1 MNHLRCVCGCLQLP
15 NPNPIFDA
23 DNLGMTT
30 NKILL
35 IGDEPNILRTL
46 RRNLVGRGY
55 EVTIALDDHEA
66 YLITSSFNP
75 DLIVI
80 NLDFTTIKIDGLAIC
95 TQLRT
100 LSLSPMIVL
109 STIGSEKLKIDAL
122 DVGADDYLV
131 LPFGMEEFLARVR
144 ASLRR
149 WSLMNTGRVSEER
162 LIINRDLLIDTE
174 ARQVRLRGA
183 NIKLTP
189 REYDIL
195 IYLAQHAGKVI
206 SHRELLKAVWGNVYG
221 EEREY
226 LRVFI
231 SQLRRK
237 IEIDPMRPVYIV
249 TEPGIGYR
257 FVSDYH

>member
-1 MNHLRCVCGCLQLP
+1 M
-15 NPNPIFDA
+15 A
-23 DNLGMTT
+23 T

-35 IGDEPNILRTL
+35 IGDEPNILRSL

-55 EVTIALDDHEA
+55 EVAVALDDQDA
-66 YLITSSFNP
+66 YVMASSFSP
-75 DLIVI
+75 DLFVL
-80 NLDFTTIKIDGLAIC
+80 NLDFTTIDVDGLVIC
-95 TQLRT
+95 TQLRK
-100 LSLSPMIVL
+100 LSLSPIIVL
-109 STIGSEKLKIDAL
+109 SAIGSEKTKIDAL

-149 WSLMNTGRVSEER
+149 WSLMNTGRIDQDR
-162 LIINRDLLIDTE
+162 LILSRDLLIDTE
-174 ARQVRLRGA
+174 ARQVRLRGE
-183 NIKLTP
+183 IVKLTP

-195 IYLAQHAGKVI
+195 VYLARHAGKVI

-231 SQLRRK
+231 SQLRHK
-237 IEIDPMRPVYIV
+237 IEDDPIRPLYIL

-257 FVSDYH
+257 FAADPQ

>member
-1 MNHLRCVCGCLQLP
+1 
-15 NPNPIFDA
+15 
-23 DNLGMTT
+23 MTA

-35 IGDEPNILRTL
+35 IGDEPNILRSM

-55 EVTIALDDHEA
+55 EVAVALDDQDA
-66 YLITSSFNP
+66 YIMAPSFNP
-75 DLIVI
+75 DLFVI
-80 NLDFTTIKIDGLAIC
+80 NLDFTTIDVDSLAIC
-95 TQLRT
+95 THLRIW
-100 LSLSPMIVL
+100 SLSPIIVL
-109 STIGSEKLKIDAL
+109 SAIGSEKTKIDAL
-122 DVGADDYLV
+122 DMGADDYLV

-149 WSLMNTGRVSEER
+149 WSLMNTGRIDQDR
-162 LIINRDLLIDTE
+162 LILSRDLLIDTE
-174 ARQVRLRGA
+174 AHQVRLRGKTV
-183 NIKLTP
+183 KLTP

-195 IYLAQHAGKVI
+195 VYLARHAGKVV

-237 IEIDPMRPVYIV
+237 IEDDPIRPTYIL
-249 TEPGIGYR
+249 TEPGVGYR
-257 FVSDYH
+257 FISDSQ

>member
-1 MNHLRCVCGCLQLP
+1 
-15 NPNPIFDA
+15 
-23 DNLGMTT
+23 MTA
-30 NKILL
+30 NKVLL

-46 RRNLVGRGY
+46 RRNLIGRGY
-55 EVTIALDDHEA
+55 DVSIALDDQEA
-66 YLITSSFNP
+66 ILMTSSLNP
-75 DLIVI
+75 DLVVI
-80 NLDFTTIKIDGLAIC
+80 NLDFTTIKVDGLEIC
-95 TQLRT
+95 AQVRR

-109 STIGSEKLKIDAL
+109 SAIGSEKLKIDAL
-122 DVGADDYLV
+122 DLGADDYLV

-149 WSLMNTGRVSEER
+149 WGIMKTGQDDDNH
-162 LIINRDLLIDTE
+162 LILSRDLLIDTE
-174 ARQVRLRGA
+174 ARQVRLSGE
-183 NIKLTP
+183 IVKLTP

-195 IYLAQHAGKVI
+195 VYLAQHAGKVI

-237 IEIDPMRPVYIV
+237 IENDPLRPELII

-257 FVSDYH
+257 FISNSS

>member
-1 MNHLRCVCGCLQLP
+1 
-15 NPNPIFDA
+15 
-23 DNLGMTT
+23 MTA

-55 EVTIALDDHEA
+55 EVSLALDDQEA
-66 YLITSSFNP
+66 YLLNSTFAP
-75 DLIVI
+75 DLFVM
-80 NLDFTTIKIDGLAIC
+80 NLDFTTIKVDGLGIC
-95 TQLRT
+95 AQLRK

-109 STIGSEKLKIDAL
+109 STIGSEKTKADAL
-122 DVGADDYLV
+122 DMGADDYLV
-131 LPFGMEEFLARVR
+131 MPFGMEEFMARVR
-144 ASLRR
+144 AALRR
-149 WSLMNTGRVSEER
+149 WSLMKTGVVEQDH
-162 LIINRDLLIDTE
+162 LILSRDLFIDTDS
-174 ARQVRLRGA
+174 RQVRLRGEA
-183 NIKLTP
+183 VKLTP

-195 IYLAQHAGKVI
+195 VYLAQHAGKVVT
-206 SHRELLKAVWGNVYG
+206 HRELLKAVWGNVYG

-237 IEIDPMRPVYIV
+237 IEADPLRPTFIL

-257 FVSDYH
+257 FISEFH

>member
-1 MNHLRCVCGCLQLP
+1 
-15 NPNPIFDA
+15 
-23 DNLGMTT
+23 MTA

-46 RRNLVGRGY
+46 RRNLIGRGY
-55 EVTIALDDHEA
+55 DVSIALDDQEA
-66 YLITSSFNP
+66 ILMTASLNP
-75 DLIVI
+75 DLVVI
-80 NLDFTTIKIDGLAIC
+80 NLDFTTIKIDGLEIC
-95 TQLRT
+95 AQVRK

-109 STIGSEKLKIDAL
+109 SAIGSEKLKIDAL
-122 DVGADDYLV
+122 DLGADDYLV

-149 WSLMNTGRVSEER
+149 WGIMKTGQEDDNH
-162 LIINRDLLIDTE
+162 LILSRDLLIDTE
-174 ARQVRLRGA
+174 ARQVRLSGETV
-183 NIKLTP
+183 KLTP

-195 IYLAQHAGKVI
+195 VYLAQHAGKVI

-237 IEIDPMRPVYIV
+237 IENDPLRPELII

-257 FVSDYH
+257 FISNIS

>member
-1 MNHLRCVCGCLQLP
+1 
-15 NPNPIFDA
+15 
-23 DNLGMTT
+23 MTAS
-30 NKILL
+30 KILL
-35 IGDEPNILRTL
+35 ISDEPNILRTL

-55 EVTIALDDHEA
+55 EVSIALDDQEA
-66 YLITSSFNP
+66 NLMTSSMNP
-75 DLIVI
+75 DLVVL
-80 NLDFTTIKIDGLAIC
+80 NLNFTSIKIDGLAIC
-95 TQLRT
+95 TQVRK
-100 LSLSPMIVL
+100 LSLAPIIVL
-109 STIGSEKLKIDAL
+109 STVGSEKEKIDAL
-122 DVGADDYLV
+122 DMGAGDYLV

-144 ASLRR
+144 ASQRR
-149 WSLMNTGRVSEER
+149 WDLIKTGRTDVNR
-162 LIINRDLLIDTE
+162 LILSHDLLIDTE
-174 ARQVRLRGA
+174 ARQVRLRGE

-195 IYLAQHAGKVI
+195 IFLAQHAGKVI

-237 IEIDPMRPVYIV
+237 IEKDPLRPEIIV

-257 FVSDYH
+257 FVAEPS